1 MGTSCDVLLT
11 QEEYDVYWCWCG
23 VMHEQSLY
31 LYLPLTV
38 LNWWWWRTLV
48 PVLKQALVLLIC
60 EQIPFDLFVS
70 SLHVSWIVWVLKIK
84 CLLLL
89 RNCDF
94 HLEWW
99 QKRPNSEMCW
109 CSNGVCVCV
118 CVCVSTDAFA
128 PLPQC
133 WYSGKRLLWPFFCF
147 KAERGW
153 FKRGRALEEAC
164 ICVCVCVFVCS
175 PNFHISMIRNPM
187 SDQVVVFPVVYM
199 NFRYLCSHFYI
210 VALPWCWHFIQHMC
224 PYNPLSYCYLCHTPR
239 HIKVC
244 RRLLFFV
251 YS

>member
-1 MGTSCDVLLT
+1 MGTSYDVLLT

-118 CVCVSTDAFA
+118 CVCVCVQMHLHHFLNADTVASD
-128 PLPQC
+128 C
-133 WYSGKRLLWPFFCF
+133 YDPFFAL
-147 KAERGW
+147 KQKGDDSKEAE
-153 FKRGRALEEAC
+153 L
-164 ICVCVCVFVCS
+164 
-175 PNFHISMIRNPM
+175 
-187 SDQVVVFPVVYM
+187 
-199 NFRYLCSHFYI
+199 
-210 VALPWCWHFIQHMC
+210 
-224 PYNPLSYCYLCHTPR
+224 
-239 HIKVC
+239 
-244 RRLLFFV
+244 
-251 YS
+251 